1 MQDMKEMI
9 KKMYKENKKLY
20 KLVSDGQEA
29 ATCNVPTWISLQ
41 GLDYPKQM

>member
-29 ATCNVPTWISLQ
+29 LAMSQHESHCK
-41 GLDYPKQM
+41 D